1 ADAATRAKT
10 RASIAIAAD
19 IRPVSAA
26 QPPATIHVNQLVRVQ
41 AHGTTVGGETGGG
54 NINGDI
60 IADGAGTLFGGGD
73 NAIGQVR
80 AWNAIRGKVEAVDKD
95 IFAVRIVGDPDPQ
108 SPNLPP
114 EG

>member
-1 ADAATRAKT
+1 FDFTLHDIDDSDTFLNDACLDFGGLTVADAATRAKT

-26 QPPATIHVNQLVRVQ
+26 QPPATIQVNQLVRVQ

-73 NAIGQVR
+73 NAIG
-80 AWNAIRGKVEAVDKD
+80 
-95 IFAVRIVGDPDPQ
+95 
-108 SPNLPP
+108 
-114 EG
+114 